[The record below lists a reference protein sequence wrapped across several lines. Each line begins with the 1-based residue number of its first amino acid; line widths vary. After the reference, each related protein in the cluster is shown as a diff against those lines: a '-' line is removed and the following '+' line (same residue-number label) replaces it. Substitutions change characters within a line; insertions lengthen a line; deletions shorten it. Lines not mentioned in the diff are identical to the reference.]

1 MTGPT
6 AAPAQAVHSRTQML
20 RNTLVLAVGRNLIAL
35 SRLAILAIVARGLG
49 TQTFGQYALL
59 IALMMV
65 AEGLLDF
72 GSNEVFV
79 REVAAQPQR
88 RSHLLRVLA
97 AGRLLHAPVV
107 WCLLVLAAWA
117 LGHDREVLEAAAVA
131 GLSLVFLGGVM
142 VYRVI
147 FRTELS
153 MEHEIAAEF
162 ISVVFMVLALLVV
175 ARQGGGIVALM
186 ACHAA
191 SRALFFVLV
200 AWFGRQ
206 AFRYSVA
213 GVSRADLLWSWR
225 LCLSVG
231 LAGALV
237 MLYDPMDV
245 LLLSR
250 LGGFGDTAR
259 FAAAQRLAWPLLIA
273 LAAIGGT
280 LYTVVAA
287 AWPHDLPRLERA
299 CQRGFDVVI
308 VFGLAGVCAAWS
320 GAEALLALIAPELAA
335 GGPAFG
341 VLVTLCVVKAISMTL
356 GPVLLVVG
364 AQRVAL
370 AIVGGALLVK
380 VLVSLVVIPRFGFV
394 GLAWA
399 ALVVETGCVAIP
411 AVLVVSQRAGIQL
424 RYGTALR
431 ATGLCVASI
440 LLVRHGPLAPGLLTA
455 LAAPVLYGAL
465 ALLTGTLRRSEL
477 SSLKSP
483 EPAP

>member
-1 MTGPT
+1 MTGPP
-6 AAPAQAVHSRTQML
+6 AAPARPVHSGTRVL

-59 IALMMV
+59 IALMLV

-79 REVAAQPQR
+79 REVARQPQR

-117 LGHDREVLEAAAVA
+117 LGHDREILQAAAVA

-142 VYRVI
+142 VFRVI
-147 FRTELS
+147 FRTELR
-153 MEHEIAAEF
+153 MEHEIVAEF

-200 AWFGRQ
+200 AWSGRR
-206 AFRYSVA
+206 AFRFSVA
-213 GVSRADLLWSWR
+213 GVTRADLWWSWR
-225 LCLSVG
+225 HCLSVG
-231 LAGALV
+231 LAGSLV

-250 LGGFGDTAR
+250 LGGFDDTAR

-273 LAAIGGT
+273 LAAVGGT
-280 LYTVVAA
+280 LYTVVSA

-308 VFGLAGVCAAWS
+308 VFGLAVVCAALS

-370 AIVGGALLVK
+370 GIVGTALLVK
-380 VLVSLVVIPRFGFV
+380 ILVSAVVIPRFGFV
-394 GLAWA
+394 GLAWS
-399 ALVVETGCVAIP
+399 ALAVETLCVAIP
-411 AVLVVSQRAGIQL
+411 AVWLVSRRAGIRL

-431 ATGLCVASI
+431 AVALCVACV
-440 LLVRHGPLAPGLLTA
+440 LLVRHGPLVPSLLTA
-455 LAAPVLYGAL
+455 AVAPVLYGVL
-465 ALLTGTLRRSEL
+465 AWLTGTLRLSEL
-477 SSLKSP
+477 RSLKSP
-483 EPAP
+483 EHAT